1 MFNNKELGDTVNNA
15 PEKPGIFSSHC
26 LKHVVMCVYG
36 NAPIFNSLL
45 FVNKLNKEP
54 VSASE
59 KDLDDSATTAFTT
72 LLEEMLKS
80 GAFVTTAYNY
90 ATSSSMLK
98 VLQKD

>member
-54 VSASE
+54 VSA
-59 KDLDDSATTAFTT
+59 
-72 LLEEMLKS
+72 
-80 GAFVTTAYNY
+80 
-90 ATSSSMLK
+90 
-98 VLQKD
+98 

>member
-54 VSASE
+54 VSAWV
-59 KDLDDSATTAFTT
+59 KDFDGSATTGFTT
-72 LLEEMLKS
+72 LPDEMLKS
-80 GAFVTTAYNY
+80 GAFATTAYNY
-90 ATSSSMLK
+90 ATSPSTLK